1 MVRGDR
7 GILMFLTS
15 MAGPWE
21 EMSLLFSS
29 YGGASLE
36 LNHAFET
43 KIRFRFQVMLKS
55 LGA

>member
-1 MVRGDR
+1 
-7 GILMFLTS
+7 MFLTS